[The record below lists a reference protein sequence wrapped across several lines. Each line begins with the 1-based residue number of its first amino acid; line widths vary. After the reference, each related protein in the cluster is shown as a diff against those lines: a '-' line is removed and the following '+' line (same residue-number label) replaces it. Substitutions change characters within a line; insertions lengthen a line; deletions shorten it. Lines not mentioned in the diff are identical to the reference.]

1 MELQT
6 VDANL
11 LHVPVLAE
19 AGTWADV
26 LVTEERRSFTRHRRR
41 IVASL
46 CPQGCVNVFS
56 GLTDDVSESGARVCL
71 SQDAGLR
78 VGMRCEVSLREDS
91 ADDAYP
97 LVDGAFATVLRTE
110 RVGDESDRKIVVGL
124 RFDQPLFL

>member
-6 VDANL
+6 ADANQ
-11 LHVPVLAE
+11 LHMSMLSE
-19 AGTWADV
+19 AGAWADV

-41 IVASL
+41 IMASL
-46 CPQGCVNVFS
+46 CPQGCVDVYD

-78 VGMRCEVSLREDS
+78 VGMRCEVSLRDDRDRD
-91 ADDAYP
+91 ADP
-97 LVDGAFATVLRTE
+97 LVDGVYATVLRTE
-110 RVGDESDRKIVVGL
+110 RVGDEVDRKIVVGL